1 MASSSAC
8 RRETSVS
15 HGRLSSF
22 PLPRPMLTRSCVV
35 EVEQALRA
43 VAVAEDEERAA
54 AALGLDALAQLG
66 GGGGVGLKWGR
77 HVDCQGYP
85 G

>member
-1 MASSSAC
+1 M
-8 RRETSVS
+8 S

-22 PLPRPMLTRSCVV
+22 PLPRPMLTRSQRG
-35 EVEQALRA
+35 EVEQALGA

-66 GGGGVGLKWGR
+66 GRGGVGLKWGR
-77 HVDCQGYP
+77 HRRTVKATQGDGCP
-85 G
+85 TSGGQV